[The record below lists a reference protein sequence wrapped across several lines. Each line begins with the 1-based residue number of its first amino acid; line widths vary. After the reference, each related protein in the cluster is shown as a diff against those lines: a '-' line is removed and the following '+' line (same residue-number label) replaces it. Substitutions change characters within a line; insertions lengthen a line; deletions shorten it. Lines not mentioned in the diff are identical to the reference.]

1 MQRIARSLATIIA
14 LSVATACTVGDP
26 DPDSRAGEGLGD
38 EGGDTGVLAA
48 RVCADGPTTFG
59 VDVSYYN
66 GTIDWAKAK
75 AAGLGFA
82 IIRVSDGT
90 GFKDPKFAT
99 YATGARAQGIVRGA
113 YQFFRPAQDVNAQAD
128 LMIAAQAQ
136 LAADDLPPTIDVEA
150 TGNLGPA
157 TVAARVTQW
166 VNRVKAATGRTPIV
180 YTGKYFWRDQ
190 VGGST
195 TQSDSALWV
204 AQYTSLCPDIPA
216 PWTRW
221 TFWQYSESGTVAGIP
236 GAVDMDRFNGSLA
249 DLRAFASGGAA
260 MSYQPMGITW
270 TRATSGQ
277 YTFAAQAVPPAVDR
291 VDLFVDDYAIGSATR
306 AAGFTVAYTFNAAAE
321 SRRVEARGFD
331 TSGKQ
336 VAIGVGLIDSVAG
349 TAVFIRQTAAATYEI
364 GLERAPTDVAA
375 IEVVVDG
382 TWLIT
387 DDVSGQTRAT
397 RKAVLSHFARLGA
410 RSFAITTYGANGTA
424 RGTLRRTATL
434 R

>member
-1 MQRIARSLATIIA
+1 MPRLARLLATMVA
-14 LSVATACTVGDP
+14 LALATACTVGDP
-26 DPDSRAGEGLGD
+26 DPDSRAGEGLAD
-38 EGGDTGVLAA
+38 DGGDTGTLAA

-82 IIRVSDGT
+82 ILRVSDGT

-99 YATGARAQGIVRGA
+99 YAAGARAQGILRGA

-150 TGNLGPA
+150 PGNLGAA
-157 TVAARVTQW
+157 TIAARVTQW

-180 YTGKYFWRDQ
+180 YTGKYFWRDE

-195 TQSDSALWV
+195 AQASSALWV
-204 AQYTSLCPDIPA
+204 AQYTSLCPDLPA

-221 TFWQYSESGTVAGIP
+221 TFWQYSESGRVAGIP
-236 GAVDMDRFNGSLA
+236 GDVDMDRFNGSLA
-249 DLRAFASGGAA
+249 ELRAFAAGGAA
-260 MSYQPMGITW
+260 VSYQPMGLTW
-270 TRATSGQ
+270 SRAASGA
-277 YTFAAQAVPPAVDR
+277 YTFTAQAVPAAVDR
-291 VDLFVDDYAIGSATR
+291 VEVFVDDYAIGRATR
-306 AAGFTVAYTFNAAAE
+306 AQGFALAYTFNAAAE

-331 TSGKQ
+331 AAGKQ
-336 VAIGVGLIDSVAG
+336 VAVGVGLIDTVAG
-349 TAVFIRQTAAATYEI
+349 TAVFIRQTGAATYEI
-364 GLERAPTDVAA
+364 GLERAATDVAA

-410 RSFAITTYGANGTA
+410 RSFAITTYNPNGTI